1 MTKSERYNIIKK
13 TCESKNPKSEHGE
26 MPYSDK
32 DLQDEFLR
40 FDTSLETLLPQ
51 QDSRLWQKSF
61 FQDLVFGS

>member
-1 MTKSERYNIIKK
+1 MTATERYNIIKK

-26 MPYSDK
+26 MPYGDK
-32 DLQDEFLR
+32 DLQDELLR
-40 FDTSLETLLPQ
+40 FDTSLETLSPQ

>member
-1 MTKSERYNIIKK
+1 MTTEERYSLIKK
-13 TCESKNPKSEHGE
+13 ICESRNQKTEYGE

-32 DLQDEFLR
+32 DLRDEFLR
-40 FDTSLETLLPQ
+40 FDTSVQTLPTE